1 MLSIGLRDSLA
12 GGCPMD
18 ALVIHW
24 EHKNMYEFKD
34 RVRYSETDETGR
46 LRLSAL
52 VNYLQDCSTFHST
65 DAGLTVE
72 RLTEEKRAWLLAYW
86 DIYVDRIPALCE
98 NIVVGTSPYEV
109 KGVMARRN
117 FWIREP
123 EGEYLV
129 RADSIWFCYDT
140 ARQRPVKITEE
151 MIQPFGERR
160 NVLALPE
167 SSRKIG
173 LPEEMCIGEP
183 VLVAP
188 HHIDS
193 NHHVNNAQY
202 IAIAADVLA
211 KYKAEQQTFDIHRIR
226 VEYSKAAVLGNTM
239 IPHIGKTEGGHCV
252 SLRNEEGEVY
262 CNVEIG

>member
-1 MLSIGLRDSLA
+1 
-12 GGCPMD
+12 
-18 ALVIHW
+18 
-24 EHKNMYEFKD
+24 MYEFKD
-34 RVRYSETDETGR
+34 RVRYSETDEKGR
-46 LRLSAL
+46 LRLAAL

-86 DIYVDRIPALCE
+86 DIYVDRVPALCE
-98 NIVVGTSPYEV
+98 QIVVGTSPYEV
-109 KGVMARRN
+109 KGVLARRN

-123 EGEYLV
+123 AGKYLV

-140 ARQRPVKITEE
+140 ERQRPLKITEE
-151 MIQPFGERR
+151 MISPFGERR
-160 NVLALPE
+160 NVLALPD
-167 SSRKIG
+167 SGRKIEVPAA
-173 LPEEMCIGEP
+173 LTVGES
-183 VLVAP
+183 VLVSP

-211 KYKAEQQTFDIHRIR
+211 KAALAEGNAFAGARNKDRNEPQDSAIHRIR
-226 VEYSKAAVLGNTM
+226 AEYRKAAVLGNIM
-239 IPHIGKTEGGHCV
+239 LPHIGRTEGGYCV
-252 SLRNEEGEVY
+252 SLQNEEGEVY

>member
-1 MLSIGLRDSLA
+1 
-12 GGCPMD
+12 
-18 ALVIHW
+18 
-24 EHKNMYEFKD
+24 MYEFKD
-34 RVRYSETDETGR
+34 RVRYSETDETGS
-46 LRLSAL
+46 LRLPAL

-72 RLTEEKRAWLLAYW
+72 RLKEEKRAWLLSYW
-86 DIYVDRIPALCE
+86 DIHVVRVPLLCE
-98 NIVVGTSPYEV
+98 SIVVGTSPYDV

-123 EGEYLV
+123 DGRYLV

-140 ARQRPVKITEE
+140 ERQRPVKITED

-160 NVLALPE
+160 NVLMLPE
-167 SSRKIG
+167 SSRKIE
-173 LPEEMCIGEP
+173 LPARLSAGEP
-183 VLVAP
+183 VLAAM

-202 IAIAADVLA
+202 IAIAADALA
-211 KYKAEQQTFDIHRIR
+211 AYQTGQQNADIHRIR
-226 VEYSKAAVLGNTM
+226 AEYRKSAVLGNVM
-239 IPHIGKTEGGHCV
+239 VPQIGKTEGGWCI
-252 SLRNEEGEVY
+252 SLQSEEGEVY

>member
-1 MLSIGLRDSLA
+1 
-12 GGCPMD
+12 
-18 ALVIHW
+18 
-24 EHKNMYEFKD
+24 MYEFKD
-34 RVRYSETDETGR
+34 RVRYSETDEKGR

-86 DIYVDRIPALCE
+86 DIYVDRVPALCE
-98 NIVVGTSPYEV
+98 EIVVGTSPYDV
-109 KGVMARRN
+109 KGVLAKRN

-123 EGEYLV
+123 AGRYLV
-129 RADSIWFCYDT
+129 RADSVWFCYDT
-140 ARQRPVKITEE
+140 ERQRPLKITED
-151 MIQPFGERR
+151 MLQPFGERR
-160 NVLALPE
+160 NVLALPD
-167 SSRKIG
+167 SGRKIA
-173 LPEEMCIGEP
+173 LPAELTVGEP
-183 VLVAP
+183 VLVSP

-211 KYKAEQQTFDIHRIR
+211 KAALAAASRNEDGNVPMGNGIHRIR
-226 VEYSKAAVLGNTM
+226 AEYSRAAVLGNIM
-239 IPHIGKTEGGHCV
+239 IPHIGKTEGGYCV
-252 SLRNEEGEVY
+252 SLQNEEGEVY

>member
-1 MLSIGLRDSLA
+1 
-12 GGCPMD
+12 
-18 ALVIHW
+18 
-24 EHKNMYEFKD
+24 MYEFKD
-34 RVRYSETDETGR
+34 RVRYSETDEMGR

-72 RLTEEKRAWLLAYW
+72 RLTEEKRAWLLSYW
-86 DIYVDRIPALCE
+86 DIYVDRVPALCE
-98 NIVVGTSPYEV
+98 EIVVGTSPYDV
-109 KGVMARRN
+109 KGVLARRN

-123 EGEYLV
+123 AGKYLV

-140 ARQRPVKITEE
+140 ERQRPVKITED
-151 MIQPFGERR
+151 MICPFGERR

-167 SSRKIG
+167 SGRKIDV
-173 LPEEMCIGEP
+173 PEELTVGEP
-183 VLVAP
+183 VLVSP

-211 KYKAEQQTFDIHRIR
+211 KADPAAADVPAMQEAQQYIGIHRIR
-226 VEYSKAAVLGNTM
+226 AEYRKAAVLGNIM
-239 IPHIGKTEGGHCV
+239 IPHIGKTEEGYCV
-252 SLRNEEGEVY
+252 SLQNEEGEVY

>member
-1 MLSIGLRDSLA
+1 
-12 GGCPMD
+12 
-18 ALVIHW
+18 
-24 EHKNMYEFKD
+24 MYEFND

-86 DIYVDRIPALCE
+86 DIYVDRVPALCE
-98 NIVVGTSPYEV
+98 NIVIGTSPHDV
-109 KGVMARRN
+109 KGVMAHRN

-123 EGEYLV
+123 AGQYLV

-151 MIQPFGERR
+151 MISPFGERR
-160 NVLALPE
+160 NVLTLPE

-173 LPEEMCIGEP
+173 LPEAMTVAAP
-183 VLVAP
+183 VLVAL

-202 IAIAADVLA
+202 IAVAADALA
-211 KYKAEQQTFDIHRIR
+211 KAMEIDVARQLPEIHRIR
-226 VEYSKAAVLGNTM
+226 AEYSKAAVLGNTM
-239 IPHIGKTEGGHCV
+239 VPHIGKTEGGYCV
-252 SLRNEEGEVY
+252 SLQNEEGEVY